1 MTIVNSFDVWSFK
14 EEHDQLTNGLG
25 FLENLMLD
33 DDLFVCVHEIK
44 MSDVWL
50 LLHYKSHDFDVRV
63 VDTDKCQLIDIFI
76 DIFEESTKQNVFLP
90 EKFRL
95 YTNSPTGRVELVDDS
110 VMLRMWGWNMGTDT
124 IELWVEESD
133 SPGVAFRSAVAL
145 LERQRKEDERKMRER
160 QEEVLRMQKE
170 AEEQRRVEEEKERVR
185 KEMEEQMRFTVAME
199 VPVVDVEN
207 DGVEYVRI
215 ITSDDAD
222 EVFPGLSQPEPE
234 PQTQESPSKKPTKSK
249 SKKKLTP
256 KKRKQKPAPPQ
267 PTETDPQSP
276 QPTQPETTQPTQEA
290 PQPTQPETSPP
301 PPSQQATPETAPPPP
316 PPTSITASRT

>member
-1 MTIVNSFDVWSFK
+1 
-14 EEHDQLTNGLG
+14 
-25 FLENLMLD
+25 
-33 DDLFVCVHEIK
+33 
-44 MSDVWL
+44 MSAVWL

-63 VDTDKCQLIDIFI
+63 VDTDKCQLVDIFI
-76 DIFEESTKQNVFLP
+76 DIFEESTKQNVVLP

-95 YTNSPTGRVELVDDS
+95 YTTSPTGRVELVDDS

-160 QEEVLRMQKE
+160 QEEVLRMPKE
-170 AEEQRRVEEEKERVR
+170 AEEQRRAEEEKERVR

-222 EVFPGLSQPEPE
+222 EVFPGLSQPEP
-234 PQTQESPSKKPTKSK
+234 QTQESPSAKKPTKTK
-249 SKKKLTP
+249 PKKKLTP

-267 PTETDPQSP
+267 PTESTPTTQTRQTETDPQSP

-290 PQPTQPETSPP
+290 PQPTQPET
-301 PPSQQATPETAPPPP
+301 APPPLC
-316 PPTSITASRT
+316 